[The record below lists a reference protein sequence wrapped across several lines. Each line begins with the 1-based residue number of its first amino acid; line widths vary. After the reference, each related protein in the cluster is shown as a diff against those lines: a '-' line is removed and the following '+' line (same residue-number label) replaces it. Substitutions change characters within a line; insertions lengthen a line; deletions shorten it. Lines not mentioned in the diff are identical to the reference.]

1 MHGHMNVKYARSI
14 STPLPTTPPKRNGEG
29 VDLCGSDQEQSAG
42 SCEQSSE
49 NLWLNKIPEI
59 SWLVQELSAS
69 G

>member
-14 STPLPTTPPKRNGEG
+14 STPLPTTPPPKRNGEG
-29 VDLCGSDQEQSAG
+29 GDLCGSDQEQSAG

-59 SWLVQELSAS
+59 S
-69 G
+69 